1 MTKYKHVGIKELL
14 DNPFSMHPLHDKL
27 RIVKKCRTTPT
38 LINLIT
44 FHQTTTEQY
53 NVQAIFVSLNM
64 KRLTR

>member
-1 MTKYKHVGIKELL
+1 MAEHKHVGIKELL

-27 RIVKKCRTTPT
+27 RIANKCRTTPP

-44 FHQTTTEQY
+44 LHKTKTEQY
-53 NVQAIFVSLNM
+53 NVQDIFASLNM